1 MSPSPNK
8 DFRITAQ
15 CKVNKGYKVRNV
27 FTVYI
32 TVSAFAIMFAGRG
45 NIVRLLSFFLRLR
58 EVQQLVPSNCKALT
72 STHASYAF
80 AFATKSE
87 RCFCCQG
94 CFAVLS
100 TKECCHIF
108 HSRQKWKQVLQNPFF
123 LSLDWAWLLASFL
136 QKELILVQYCK
147 T

>member
-1 MSPSPNK
+1 M
-8 DFRITAQ
+8 
-15 CKVNKGYKVRNV
+15 NKGYKVRNM

-80 AFATKSE
+80 ATNQKDVFVVKGVLLCSALKNAVTFFTAGRNGSKFYKILSFSALTGLGFSQVFFRKS
-87 RCFCCQG
+87 
-94 CFAVLS
+94 
-100 TKECCHIF
+100 
-108 HSRQKWKQVLQNPFF
+108 
-123 LSLDWAWLLASFL
+123 
-136 QKELILVQYCK
+136 
-147 T
+147 